1 MHLPR
6 SRLYWRLFGQVRID
20 GWNANWAVIDAK
32 NIPDKSRYGK
42 GLACRDMADAAR
54 VIVIEGTREDW
65 PGGPRTLTPLDP
77 DLEPNRRTY
86 WFGAALA
93 PAGPGC
99 GSGSPGRSSA
109 RCRRPHRAPVATAWS
124 TSTWPGSATTPTTSG
139 RTSTASRSPSRMPVI
154 RGSNPT
160 VTDFTR
166 CARLDWNCRRPAEH
180 DRAPL
185 GQRLSERQHAPR
197 LRRRLARRLWAR

>member
-93 PAGPGC
+93 PAGPQVWFRITGEVVRQM
-99 GSGSPGRSSA
+99 PE
-109 RCRRPHRAPVATAWS
+109 
-124 TSTWPGSATTPTTSG
+124 TTPG
-139 RTSTASRSPSRMPVI
+139 A
-154 RGSNPT
+154 RGHRLVDVHLAWLSDHPDHQWEDLNRFQVSVSNAG
-160 VTDFTR
+160 DTR
-166 CARLDWNCRRPAEH
+166 IKPYGD
-180 DRAPL
+180 
-185 GQRLSERQHAPR
+185 
-197 LRRRLARRLWAR
+197 